1 MRFNSSMDRTARTV
15 TILVFALFAVV
26 LSVQVHLAVELPT
39 RWLPIAITI
48 LLLGIIVAISLGF
61 RVTGLT
67 LTENALLIHRPWR
80 TKTIPIPEIQKAE
93 ALDREDLSWS
103 LRIFGIGGVFG
114 YYGRFANRKLGA
126 MTWYLTR
133 RDRTVLLRM
142 KDGNKIVIS
151 PDDRDGFLQA
161 LQAQRS
167 LVAR

>member
-1 MRFNSSMDRTARTV
+1 MDRSARAV
-15 TILVFALFAVV
+15 TIFVFALFALV
-26 LSVQVHLAVELPT
+26 LTVQVHLAVEFP
-39 RWLPIAITI
+39 RQGLPIAITI
-48 LLLGIIVAISLGF
+48 SLLFSIIVICLGF
-61 RVTGLT
+61 RVTALT

-80 TKTIPIPEIQKAE
+80 TKTILFSDIQKAE

-142 KDGNKIVIS
+142 KNGNKIVIS
-151 PDDRDGFLQA
+151 PDDCDGFLEAIQA
-161 LQAQRS
+161 RHG
-167 LVAR
+167 LVSR